1 LNEFFSKYQEK
12 DELFDVKVRGSLS
25 FGPIRIVEAD
35 PTGEHF
41 CCNSWHFSAYERKL
55 ADRGLCSFIPMLFSR
70 NGLYYKHIR
79 DGRALQLGIGSL
91 PNVVGAKI
99 AESDIRDL
107 GMHTE
112 LCGDAYYQLF
122 VSGKPLGTTTPVHNL
137 R

>member
-1 LNEFFSKYQEK
+1 
-12 DELFDVKVRGSLS
+12 
-25 FGPIRIVEAD
+25 
-35 PTGEHF
+35 
-41 CCNSWHFSAYERKL
+41 
-55 ADRGLCSFIPMLFSR
+55 MLFSR